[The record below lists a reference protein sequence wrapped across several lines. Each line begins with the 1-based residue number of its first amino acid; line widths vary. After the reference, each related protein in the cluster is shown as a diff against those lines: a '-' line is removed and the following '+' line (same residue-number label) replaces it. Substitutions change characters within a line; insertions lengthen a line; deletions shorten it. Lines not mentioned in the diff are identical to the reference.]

1 MSDKGDAAGLV
12 RQVGG
17 PVADLGWQLLLL
29 LMVIAVVALPALVVW
44 AFVDSDAWMT
54 VLVATIG
61 IGVTAAVISLG
72 LGGD

>member
-1 MSDKGDAAGLV
+1 MSDKWDAAGLV
-12 RQVGG
+12 RQVGWL
-17 PVADLGWQLLLL
+17 VADLGWQLLLL

-72 LGGD
+72 LGGE